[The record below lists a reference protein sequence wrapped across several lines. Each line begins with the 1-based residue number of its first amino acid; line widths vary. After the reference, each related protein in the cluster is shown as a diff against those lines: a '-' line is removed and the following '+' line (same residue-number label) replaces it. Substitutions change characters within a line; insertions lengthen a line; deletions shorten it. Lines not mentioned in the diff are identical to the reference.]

1 MTMNGSTDRKTRGL
15 LYREGVASDAYSAER
30 CRLDVYVPEGFDGF
44 ATVVWFHGGGL
55 NSGNRHVPD
64 GFREQGFA
72 VVSADYRLSPRAT
85 APAYIDDAAAAV
97 AWTFHHIA
105 EYGGNPKR
113 IVVAGASAGA
123 YLASLITLDPR
134 WLATYDVDARNIA
147 GLVSLTGQM
156 ITHFTIRQERGL
168 SPFCAQVDDLAP
180 FYHVSADAPP
190 TLLVTGDREHELFG
204 RYEENAYFQRMMKL
218 AGHAHIELIELP
230 GLDHGAVEPAA
241 VPHAVRFIHELFP
254 LQR

>member
-1 MTMNGSTDRKTRGL
+1 MYQTRIGID
-15 LYREGVASDAYSAER
+15 YRTGGAPDAYAAER
-30 CRLDVYVPEGFDGF
+30 CRLDVYAPAGVGGF

-64 GFREQGFA
+64 GFKEQGFA

-105 EYGGNPKR
+105 EYGGNPQR

-134 WLATYDVDARNIA
+134 WLASYGVDVRGIA
-147 GLVSLTGQM
+147 GLISLTGQM
-156 ITHFTIRQERGL
+156 ITHFTVRQERGF
-168 SPFCAQVDDLAP
+168 SPFCAQIDDLAP
-180 FYHVSADAPP
+180 FFHVRADAPP
-190 TLLVTGDREHELFG
+190 VLLVTGDRELELFG
-204 RYEENAYFQRMMKL
+204 RYEENAYFQRMIKL
-218 AGHAHIELIELP
+218 AGHTSVELIELP
-230 GLDHGAVEPAA
+230 GLDHGAVESAA
-241 VPHAVRFIHELFP
+241 VPHAVRFMHDHFSRLP
-254 LQR
+254 